1 MDDLFCPGPLAD
13 PALLERLGFRA
24 GGGVALHEAQIP
36 DHLICTPEGEGPF
49 RWRLARRKGAAAA
62 GILIR
67 AAEGDIRAR
76 IGWFAAGL
84 GFRPGRARL
93 HLTEGAGEGGA
104 WDAAA
109 LLPPDAAG
117 GEECR
122 PFDPARWRRE
132 GGAEILRRAC
142 EEALSCRARI
152 PPQELAQRMPFIIG
166 RAAAWWRARHEDAR
180 GEGGAGKAGHCPPG
194 RERADVK
201 VLSHDWPYCSFF
213 AMQEFQL
220 RFRRFDGTMS
230 APVPRA
236 AFTGYDA
243 VIVLPY
249 DPARDE
255 VLVVEQFRMGPY
267 ARGARCPWVLE
278 PVAGHVDPG
287 ESPEAAGLREAREEA
302 GLAIERLIPIS
313 RSYPSP
319 GASSEFYYIF
329 LGLCDLSAVR
339 EGIGGKAGEHE
350 DIRRHVLPFARLM
363 EMVERGEVNVTPLVL
378 AVLWLAH
385 WRAERGGAGA
395 KAD

>member
-13 PALLERLGFRA
+13 PALLEMLSARPIADRALREARL
-24 GGGVALHEAQIP
+24 P
-36 DHLICTPEGEGPF
+36 DHLICTPEDKGSF
-49 RWRLARRKGAAAA
+49 RWLLASRKGAAVP

-67 AAEGDIRAR
+67 RADKDLRAR

-84 GFRPGRARL
+84 GFHQTHVALDLGRENGEGRAC
-93 HLTEGAGEGGA
+93 EAS
-104 WDAAA
+104 A
-109 LLPPDAAG
+109 LLPPAAG
-117 GEECR
+117 KGEECR
-122 PFDPARWRRE
+122 PFDPAQWRQ
-132 GGAEILRRAC
+132 GGAAAILRRAC
-142 EEALSCRARI
+142 EEALSCRARMK
-152 PPQELAQRMPFIIG
+152 PEELARKMPFILG
-166 RAAAWWRARHEDAR
+166 RAAAWWRARGEDAQG
-180 GEGGAGKAGHCPPG
+180 GENAGDCRFS
-194 RERADVK
+194 REDVA
-201 VLSHDWPYCSFF
+201 VLSHDWPYCNFF
-213 AMQEFQL
+213 AVQEFEL
-220 RFRRFDGTMS
+220 RFRRFGGAMS

-255 VLVVEQFRMGPY
+255 VLVVEQFRMGPF

-302 GLAIERLIPIS
+302 GLDNERMIPIS

-319 GASSEFYYIF
+319 GASTEFYYIF
-329 LGLCDLSAVR
+329 LGLCDLSGVA

-350 DIRRHVLPFARLM
+350 DIRRHILPFPRLK
-363 EMVERGEVNVTPLVL
+363 EMVERGEINVTPLVL
-378 AVLWLAH
+378 AVLWLAR
-385 WRAERGGAGA
+385 WRRGRNGTGA

>member
-13 PALLERLGFRA
+13 PALLEMLSARPIGDL
-24 GGGVALHEAQIP
+24 ALHEARLP

-49 RWRLARRKGAAAA
+49 RWHLVPRKGAGVP

-67 AAEGDIRAR
+67 AAGKDFRAR
-76 IGWFAAGL
+76 LEWFAAGL
-84 GFRPGRARL
+84 GFRRTSAIIDPGR
-93 HLTEGAGEGGA
+93 EAGEGRVCE
-104 WDAAA
+104 AAA
-109 LLPPDAAG
+109 LLPPEAG
-117 GEECR
+117 AGEECR
-122 PFDPARWRRE
+122 PFDPAQWRA
-132 GGAEILRRAC
+132 GGAAAILRRAC
-142 EEALSCRARI
+142 EEALSCRDHVK
-152 PPQELAQRMPFIIG
+152 PEELARKMPFILG
-166 RAAAWWRARHEDAR
+166 RAAAWWRARGEDAQG
-180 GEGGAGKAGHCPPG
+180 GENAGDCRFS
-194 RERADVK
+194 REDVA
-201 VLSHDWPYCSFF
+201 VLSHDWPYCNFF
-213 AMQEFQL
+213 AVQEFEL
-220 RFRRFDGTMS
+220 RFRRFGGAMS

-255 VLVVEQFRMGPY
+255 VLVVEQFRMGPF

-302 GLAIERLIPIS
+302 GLEIRRLIPIS

-319 GASSEFYYIF
+319 GASTEFYYIF
-329 LGLCDLSAVR
+329 LGLCDLSGIG

-350 DIRRHVLPFARLM
+350 DIRRHILPFARLM
-363 EMVERGEVNVTPLVL
+363 EMVERGEINVTPLVL
-378 AVLWLAH
+378 AALWLAR
-385 WRAERGGAGA
+385 WRGRQDGTGA